1 MDAAG
6 TRKGGLFGQPV
17 AVASR
22 CGVLPREEGEDRAGM
37 ALLVAVV
44 EVVRAGVIEIDGLLH
59 EAEPQDARVK
69 LQVSGCAPGDGGDVM
84 DAGHGVANSCRVG
97 PLRPFMARPRAEG
110 SALRNVVLVAVHDN
124 AQQAA
129 GTMLQRHS
137 RPVVRGTTYTE
148 DEPRSARSRRI
159 K

>member
-1 MDAAG
+1 M
-6 TRKGGLFGQPV
+6 
-17 AVASR
+17 
-22 CGVLPREEGEDRAGM
+22 LPREEGEDGAGM

-44 EVVRAGVIEIDGLLH
+44 EVVRARVIEIDGLLH

-97 PLRPFMARPRAEG
+97 AAAAFIAKPRAEG

-124 AQQAA
+124 VQQAA
-129 GTMLQRHS
+129 GTMLRRHS
-137 RPVVRGTTYTE
+137 RPVVRGTT
-148 DEPRSARSRRI
+148 
-159 K
+159 

>member
-97 PLRPFMARPRAEG
+97 AA
-110 SALRNVVLVAVHDN
+110 ATVHR
-124 AQQAA
+124 QAA
-129 GTMLQRHS
+129 R
-137 RPVVRGTTYTE
+137 RGL
-148 DEPRSARSRRI
+148 RSP
-159 K
+159 